1 MLKIVSPAANRPRV
15 WDDFEFMKLV
25 LTISSVAAV
34 IGLAVPAHAD
44 DTDDAFLASLNS
56 AGFTYNDPAQV
67 IQAAHYVCSAA
78 GGGTAMADIAK
89 AMTSKAAALTE
100 EKAEKFTAIAASAY
114 CPDAISSTTT
124 TTATASS

>member
-1 MLKIVSPAANRPRV
+1 LLRIVSSDANGPRI
-15 WDDFEFMKLV
+15 WDDFEFMRLI
-25 LTISSVAAV
+25 LTISSVVAV

-44 DTDDAFLASLNS
+44 DTDDAFLASLSS

-78 GGGTAMADIAK
+78 SGGTAMADVAK

-100 EKAEKFTAIAASAY
+100 DKAEKFTAIAASAY

-124 TTATASS
+124 TTAASS

>member
-1 MLKIVSPAANRPRV
+1 MLQIVSSDPNRPRV

-56 AGFTYNDPAQV
+56 AGFTYNDPDQA
-67 IQAAHYVCSAA
+67 IKAAHYVCSAA

-100 EKAEKFTAIAASAY
+100 EKAEKFTAIAANAY
-114 CPDAISSTTT
+114 CPDVISSTTT
-124 TTATASS
+124 TAASS

>member
-1 MLKIVSPAANRPRV
+1 M
-15 WDDFEFMKLV
+15 
-25 LTISSVAAV
+25 

-78 GGGTAMADIAK
+78 GSGTAMADIAK

-114 CPDAISSTTT
+114 CPDAISSSTPTT
-124 TTATASS
+124 TTASS

>member
-1 MLKIVSPAANRPRV
+1 
-15 WDDFEFMKLV
+15 MKLV
-25 LTISSVAAV
+25 LMISSVAAV

-67 IQAAHYVCSAA
+67 IQAAHYVCTAA

-89 AMTSKAAALTE
+89 SMTSKAAALTE
-100 EKAEKFTAIAASAY
+100 DKAEKFTAIAASAY
-114 CPDAISSTTT
+114 CPDAISSTP
-124 TTATASS
+124 TTAAASS

>member
-1 MLKIVSPAANRPRV
+1 
-15 WDDFEFMKLV
+15 MKLV
-25 LTISSVAAV
+25 LTIASVAAA

-56 AGFTYNDPAQV
+56 AGFTYNDPGQV

-78 GGGTAMADIAK
+78 SSGTAMADIAK

-114 CPDAISSTTT
+114 CPDAISSSTPAT
-124 TTATASS
+124 TTASS

>member
-1 MLKIVSPAANRPRV
+1 
-15 WDDFEFMKLV
+15 MKLL
-25 LTISSVAAV
+25 LTIACFGAA
-34 IGLAVPAHAD
+34 IGMAVPAHAD

-56 AGFTYNDPAQV
+56 AGFTYNDAGQA

-89 AMTSKAAALTE
+89 SMTSKAPALTQ

-114 CPDAISSTTT
+114 CPDAISSSTPTTT
-124 TTATASS
+124 SS

>member
-1 MLKIVSPAANRPRV
+1 MLQIVSSDANGPRV
-15 WDDFEFMKLV
+15 WDDFEFMKLL
-25 LTISSVAAV
+25 LTISSVAVV
-34 IGLAVPAHAD
+34 IGLAAPAHAD

-67 IQAAHYVCSAA
+67 IQSAHYVCSAA
-78 GGGTAMADIAK
+78 SGGTAMADIAK

-124 TTATASS
+124 TTAASS

>member
-1 MLKIVSPAANRPRV
+1 MLQIVSSDANRPRI
-15 WDDFEFMKLV
+15 WDDFESMKLV

-34 IGLAVPAHAD
+34 IGLAVPAHPD

-100 EKAEKFTAIAASAY
+100 EKAEKFTALAAGAY
-114 CPDAISSTTT
+114 CPDANSSTTT
-124 TTATASS
+124 TTAAASS

>member
-1 MLKIVSPAANRPRV
+1 
-15 WDDFEFMKLV
+15 MKLV
-25 LTISSVAAV
+25 LTIFSVAAV
-34 IGLAVPAHAD
+34 IALAVPAHAD

-56 AGFTYNDPAQV
+56 AGFTYNDPGQV

-100 EKAEKFTAIAASAY
+100 DKAEKFTAIAASAY
-114 CPDAISSTTT
+114 CPDAISSSTPA
-124 TTATASS
+124 TATASS

>member
-1 MLKIVSPAANRPRV
+1 MLQIVSSDPNRPPV
-15 WDDFEFMKLV
+15 WDDFEFMRLV
-25 LTISSVAAV
+25 LMISSAAAV

-67 IQAAHYVCSAA
+67 IQSAHYVCTAA

-89 AMTSKAAALTE
+89 AMTSKASALTE
-100 EKAEKFTAIAASAY
+100 DKAEKFTAIAASAY
-114 CPDAISSTTT
+114 CPDAISSTPT
-124 TTATASS
+124 TTAASS

>member
-1 MLKIVSPAANRPRV
+1 
-15 WDDFEFMKLV
+15 MKLA
-25 LTISSVAAV
+25 LTMASVAAV
-34 IGLAVPAHAD
+34 VGLAAPAHAD

-56 AGFTYNDPAQV
+56 AGFTYNDPGQV

-78 GGGTAMADIAK
+78 GGGTGMADIAK

-114 CPDAISSTTT
+114 CPDAISSSTPT
-124 TTATASS
+124 TASS

>member
-1 MLKIVSPAANRPRV
+1 M
-15 WDDFEFMKLV
+15 
-25 LTISSVAAV
+25 ISGVVAA

-44 DTDDAFLASLNS
+44 DTDDGFLASLDS
-56 AGFTYNDPAQV
+56 AGFTYNDPGQV

-124 TTATASS
+124 TAAISGS

>member
-1 MLKIVSPAANRPRV
+1 MLQIVSSDPNRPRV
-15 WDDFEFMKLV
+15 WFDFKFMKLV
-25 LTISSVAAV
+25 LMISSVAAV

-67 IQAAHYVCSAA
+67 IQAAHYVCTAA

-89 AMTSKAAALTE
+89 SMTSKAAALTE
-100 EKAEKFTAIAASAY
+100 DKAEKFTAIAASAY

-124 TTATASS
+124 TAAASS

>member
-1 MLKIVSPAANRPRV
+1 MLQIVSSDPNRPRV
-15 WDDFEFMKLV
+15 WFDFKFMKLV
-25 LTISSVAAV
+25 LMISSVAAV
-34 IGLAVPAHAD
+34 IALAVPAHAD

-67 IQAAHYVCSAA
+67 IQSAHSVCPAA

-89 AMTSKAAALTE
+89 AMTSKASALTE
-100 EKAEKFTAIAASAY
+100 DKAEKFTAIAASAY

-124 TTATASS
+124 TAAASS

>member
-1 MLKIVSPAANRPRV
+1 MR
-15 WDDFEFMKLV
+15 LV
-25 LTISSVAAV
+25 LTISGIAAV
-34 IGLAVPAHAD
+34 IALAAPAHAD
-44 DTDDAFLASLNS
+44 DTDGAFLASLDQ
-56 AGFTYNDPAQV
+56 AGFTYNDPGQV

-78 GGGTAMADIAK
+78 SGGTAMPDIAK

>member
-1 MLKIVSPAANRPRV
+1 
-15 WDDFEFMKLV
+15 MKLL
-25 LTISSVAAV
+25 LTVASFAAA
-34 IGLAVPAHAD
+34 IGMAVPAHAD

-56 AGFTYNDPAQV
+56 AGFTYNDPGQV

-78 GGGTAMADIAK
+78 GSGTAMADIAK
-89 AMTSKAAALTE
+89 AMTSKAATLTE

-124 TTATASS
+124 TTASASS